1 MNVQNNENLL
11 LKKSTF
17 LFKRQSKN
25 LKHWMSEVIENKHY
39 REGAQRSGLETLQF

>member
-11 LKKSTF
+11 LRKSDF

-25 LKHWMSEVIENKHY
+25 LKHWMSEVIDNKY
-39 REGAQRSGLETLQF
+39 CREHTQRNELETLN